1 MLLCLDAGNSQVFG
15 GVFRGDE
22 LLVQFRRTSQT
33 NSSSDELGVF
43 FRSVLRENNVNP
55 DLISKVAIC
64 CVVPDLLY
72 SLRACCQKYFGLN
85 PLILR
90 PGIKTGL
97 KIQYLNPKEVGADR
111 IADAVGA
118 ITMFPNRN
126 LIVADFGTATTYDVI
141 NKEKQ
146 FIGGAI
152 APGIDISANYL
163 IKKAALLKH
172 TVLELPKNIIGKNTK
187 TNIQSGVMYSAIF
200 SIEGMIQNIIKEI
213 NAETDVIL
221 TGGFSKLISPKLA
234 FPHFLNP
241 NLTLNG
247 IQIIYRENQ

>member
-1 MLLCLDAGNSQVFG
+1 MILLIDIGN
-15 GVFRGDE
+15 
-22 LLVQFRRTSQT
+22 TST
-33 NSSSDELGVF
+33 VCSIYKSNSYQAIKRIECEEDIHST
-43 FRSVLRENNVNP
+43 
-55 DLISKVAIC
+55 LINYKSYKVEAIALC
-64 CVVPDLLY
+64 SVVPNMTNKFIEEIKKIFHIKPFIVSY
-72 SLRACCQKYFGLN
+72 RNAN
-85 PLILR
+85 IIL
-90 PGIKTGL
+90 KVDS
-97 KIQYLNPKEVGADR
+97 NNEVGADR
-111 IADAVGA
+111 ICNAKAAGKF
-118 ITMFPNRN
+118 TNN
-126 LIVADFGTATTYDVI
+126 NCIVVDFGTATTYDVI

-163 IKKAALLKH
+163 IKKAALLKN

-200 SIEGMIQNIIKEI
+200 AIEGMIQNIIKEI

-221 TGGFSKLISPKLA
+221 TGGFSKIISPKLA

>member
-1 MLLCLDAGNSQVFG
+1 MILLIDIGNTSTVCSIYKSNAYQAIKRVECEE
-15 GVFRGDE
+15 DIHST
-22 LLVQFRRTSQT
+22 LV
-33 NSSSDELGVF
+33 NYKHYKIE
-43 FRSVLRENNVNP
+43 
-55 DLISKVAIC
+55 AIALC
-64 CVVPDLLY
+64 SVVPNMTNRFITETKKIFNIIPFIV
-72 SLRACCQKYFGLN
+72 SCKNAN
-85 PLILR
+85 M
-90 PGIKTGL
+90 TL
-97 KIQYLNPKEVGADR
+97 KVDSINEVGADR
-111 IADAVGA
+111 ICNAKAAGKF
-118 ITMFPNRN
+118 TNN
-126 LIVADFGTATTYDVI
+126 NCIVVDFGTATTYDVI

-152 APGIDISANYL
+152 APGIDVSANYL
-163 IKKAALLKH
+163 IKKAALLKN

-200 SIEGMIQNIIKEI
+200 SIEGMIRNIIKEI

-247 IQIIYRENQ
+247 IQIIYKENQ